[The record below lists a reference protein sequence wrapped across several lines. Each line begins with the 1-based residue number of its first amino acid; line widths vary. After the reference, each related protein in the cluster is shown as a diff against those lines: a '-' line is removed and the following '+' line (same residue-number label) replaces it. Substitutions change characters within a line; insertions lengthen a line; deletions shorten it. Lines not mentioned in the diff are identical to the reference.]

1 MLRLNLVLRRQSSV
15 MKTSYQLVRKY
26 LSGLPYCKEL
36 VSGRPS
42 RKSAKSEPV
51 PEEATPLTT
60 WLVVRPVKVKAPRAL
75 ASDRG
80 LICCRRKS
88 APKVKLW
95 VLCTKMRL
103 SPTALVWLR
112 LRVAAA
118 SESPLIPLVN
128 ERLGGPQ
135 FSGEV
140 EAPVMPSSPSTLV
153 FSEKNGVARLRDRLK
168 V

>member
-51 PEEATPLTT
+51 PVAATPLTT

-88 APKVKLW
+88 PPKVKLW

-103 SPTALVWLR
+103 SPAALVWLR
-112 LRVAAA
+112 LSDAPP
-118 SESPLIPLVN
+118 SESPLMPLVN

-135 FSGEV
+135 LIGSV
-140 EAPVMPSSPSTLV
+140 ATPVMPSAPPT
-153 FSEKNGVARLRDRLK
+153 
-168 V
+168 

>member
-36 VSGRPS
+36 LSGRPN
-42 RKSAKSEPV
+42 RKSAKSKPV
-51 PEEATPLTT
+51 AAAATPPTI
-60 WLVVRPVKVKAPRAL
+60 WLVVWPVKVKAPRAL
-75 ASDRG
+75 ESDSG

-88 APKVKLW
+88 PPKVKLW
-95 VLCTKMRL
+95 VLCTKIRL

-118 SESPLIPLVN
+118 SESPLMPLVN

-135 FSGEV
+135 LMGAV
-140 EAPVMPSSPSTLV
+140 EAPVMPSAASTFV
-153 FSEKNGVARLRDRLK
+153 FSEKNGVERLRDRLK